1 MKKIGMLLCTLLLI
15 TGIQAGT
22 GETVFAEAARET
34 TSGGDMELNA
44 EVPKEHTVSVESPE
58 GRIAA
63 DGVFYETS
71 FQAQRHAEIV
81 YTVIP
86 NPAKQLKMLTYAGE
100 DVTSQVKNGVFK
112 APKLVR
118 DTILTAVYE
127 DAPKAPDERTYNL
140 TLTVLRE
147 DTSQSGAM
155 ALAVM
160 TPLSMAPVAM
170 APAATTPVAGVTVS
184 IGTASAMTDADG
196 KAVFEKIS
204 SGIHQVIITDA
215 DGKLIGHM
223 ELTIASAK
231 GTDLIL
237 DWDDNGNPIITPAKR
252 TKQSALTLWLTADGR
267 ITVKEGGVSDTTLWP
282 KPSGGPADTTG
293 LKTGDDRT
301 PALWFILLIL
311 SGAGLM
317 GALVYRCKHTN
328 VK

>member
-86 NPAKQLKMLTYAGE
+86 NPAKQLKTLTYAGE

-112 APKLVR
+112 ASRLVR

-147 DTSQSGAM
+147 DTRQSGAM
-155 ALAVM
+155 
-160 TPLSMAPVAM
+160 S
-170 APAATTPVAGVTVS
+170 PAATTPAAGITVS

-223 ELTIASAK
+223 ELTIASAE
-231 GTDLIL
+231 GTEIIL

-252 TKQSALTLWLTADGR
+252 MKQSALTLWLTADGR
-267 ITVKEGGVSDTTLWP
+267 ITVKEGGVTDTTPWP

>member
-1 MKKIGMLLCTLLLI
+1 
-15 TGIQAGT
+15 
-22 GETVFAEAARET
+22 
-34 TSGGDMELNA
+34 MELNA
-44 EVPKEHTVSVESPE
+44 EVPNEHTVSVESPE

-63 DGVFYETS
+63 DGVFHETS

-86 NPAKQLKMLTYAGE
+86 NPAKQLKTLTYAGE

-112 APKLVR
+112 APRLVR
-118 DTILTAVYE
+118 DTIFTAVYE

-147 DTSQSGAM
+147 DTRQSGAM
-155 ALAVM
+155 SL
-160 TPLSMAPVAM
+160 
-170 APAATTPVAGVTVS
+170 AATTPAAGVTVS

-223 ELTIASAK
+223 ELTIASAE
-231 GTDLIL
+231 GTEIIL

-267 ITVKEGGVSDTTLWP
+267 ITVKEGGVTDTTPWP
-282 KPSGGPADTTG
+282 KPSGGLADTTG

-301 PALWFILLIL
+301 PALWFILLVL